1 MSDAIPP
8 DDPVYYLSM
17 RMRRS
22 GHTILETLA
31 ERYDIRTRCGNLNK
45 SEVVR
50 RLLNRGLATLREGEP
65 L

>member
-1 MSDAIPP
+1 VTTVPEP

-22 GHTILETLA
+22 GHAILEKLA
-31 ERYDIRTRCGNLNK
+31 ERYGIRTPAGNLNK

-50 RLLNRGLATLREGEP
+50 RLLNRGLATLKEGET